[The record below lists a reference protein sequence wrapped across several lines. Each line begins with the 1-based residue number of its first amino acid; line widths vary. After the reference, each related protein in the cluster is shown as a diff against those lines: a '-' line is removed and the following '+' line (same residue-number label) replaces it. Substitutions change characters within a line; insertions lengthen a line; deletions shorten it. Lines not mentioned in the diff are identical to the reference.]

1 GRGLQQARWWLLRTT
16 VAAEL
21 CAASGAS
28 TFEAWQALHDVG
40 LDPQDLGP
48 RRVDELSGGQAR
60 RVVVAGAIAA
70 RPRAL
75 VLDEPFAGLDEN
87 ARAELTSA
95 LGRLRIEH
103 NLTLICV
110 SHDRD
115 LPAGLV
121 DREIE
126 LTDGRVTY

>member
-1 GRGLQQARWWLLRTT
+1 
-16 VAAEL
+16 
-21 CAASGAS
+21 
-28 TFEAWQALHDVG
+28 
-40 LDPQDLGP
+40 
-48 RRVDELSGGQAR
+48 
-60 RVVVAGAIAA
+60 
-70 RPRAL
+70 

-87 ARAELTSA
+87 ARAELTVA
-95 LGRLRIEH
+95 LVRLRAEH

-126 LTDGRVTY
+126 LTDGRVTYDGPGRAAEDDAAQGSTP